1 MGQTVAIVILFVLIA
16 VGAYAFYK
24 HTHDKT
30 VHKAPVQPPTTPA
43 PTGSVGSGDGGHAG
57 DNGRQTIKVE

>member
-16 VGAYAFYK
+16 VGAYAFFK

-30 VHKAPVQPPTTPA
+30 AHKSATPSPTTPA
-43 PTGSVGSGDGGHAG
+43 ASVSGGVGSGGVAG
-57 DNGRQTIKVE
+57 THPVERE